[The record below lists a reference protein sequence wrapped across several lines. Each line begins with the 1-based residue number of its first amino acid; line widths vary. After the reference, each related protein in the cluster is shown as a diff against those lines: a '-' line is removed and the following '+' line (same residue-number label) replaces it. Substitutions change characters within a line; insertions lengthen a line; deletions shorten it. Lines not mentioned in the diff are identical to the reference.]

1 MLLRRTPSFNMASS
15 FVNAHAQWGVEL
27 FCIWRHARNVA
38 SRDQCLSSGFT
49 GDHVKTYFRAIGG
62 KLRYLELKLVA
73 TTSFL
78 ENRREHMEKQA
89 RRDNGEMKLF
99 KIYNQ
104 AFSTVKKLITNRIHN
119 VYFIFFWRSL

>member
-1 MLLRRTPSFNMASS
+1 M
-15 FVNAHAQWGVEL
+15 
-27 FCIWRHARNVA
+27 A

-89 RRDNGEMKLF
+89 RRNNGKNKLF

-119 VYFIFFWRSL
+119 QGRIY